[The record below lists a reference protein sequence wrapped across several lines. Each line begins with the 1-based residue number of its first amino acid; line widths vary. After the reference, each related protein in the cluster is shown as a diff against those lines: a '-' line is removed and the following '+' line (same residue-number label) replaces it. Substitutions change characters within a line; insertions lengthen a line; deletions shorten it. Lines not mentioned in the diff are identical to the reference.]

1 MQQVFN
7 ILCQIQKLLREVSL
21 KIMDEYKESDT
32 SVVPVSNTQT
42 IPQVLA
48 QRNDRRREVWI
59 YNDSDFDLF
68 ISPLTQAET
77 DKDTFSLRIA
87 PRDTLVMNATN
98 YSQAYK
104 KKVYGFWEDGAP
116 ISSRAMITEF
126 SMKQ

>member
-1 MQQVFN
+1 MQSTYS
-7 ILCQIQKLLREVSL
+7 ILCKIFNLLREVSA
-21 KIMDEYKESDT
+21 KTMAEHNESDT
-32 SVVPVSNTQT
+32 SVIPVSNRQE

-48 QRNDRRREVWI
+48 QRNERRREVWI

-77 DKDTFSLRIA
+77 NEDLFSLRIA

-104 KKVYGFWEDGAP
+104 KKVYGFWENGAP
-116 ISSRAMITEF
+116 TSARAMITEF

>member
-1 MQQVFN
+1 MRNVHKTLCD
-7 ILCQIQKLLREVSL
+7 ILILLRNWSSVAMQEHN
-21 KIMDEYKESDT
+21 ESDT
-32 SVVPVSNTQT
+32 SVIPVSNRQD

-48 QRNDRRREVWI
+48 ERNERRREVWI

-77 DKDTFSLRIA
+77 NEDLFSLRIA

-104 KKVYGFWEDGAP
+104 KKVYGFWEQGAP
-116 ISSRAMITEF
+116 TSARAMITEF
-126 SMKQ
+126 SMQQ